1 VAASTRPPRPRG
13 DDSPERWDERF
24 SPSVRDDRPPR
35 TPGPRPRAGPGA
47 ADAAPAGRS
56 ATLATPGERLRAAR
70 LRRKISL
77 TEAEQATRIRA
88 RYLQAIEED
97 EYGALPSSVYSRG
110 FLRNY
115 AIYLGVPPDEVM
127 AAVPER
133 RRRERRPDPPVRR
146 VAPPIKL
153 STPRS
158 LWLIAAA
165 AGGVLVLVALIW
177 LGLSA
182 PDPRGSGGATAGS
195 ADAPQAGA
203 AAGPAGAG
211 ALLPPLAT
219 GAATVAPTQAPT
231 AVPTTTP
238 AAGVNVELRTVDRA
252 WIRVTVDG
260 RVVDEET
267 YAAGQSLR
275 WTGQQSVLLRVGNGA
290 GVDVTVNG
298 QRLGALG
305 QAGQII
311 EREFRRDAATPTA
324 AAAPATR

>member
-24 SPSVRDDRPPR
+24 SRSARDDRPPR
-35 TPGPRPRAGPGA
+35 NTGPKRGSDNGTPSAARAA
-47 ADAAPAGRS
+47 AS
-56 ATLATPGERLRAAR
+56 TPGERLRAAR

-115 AIYLGVPPDEVM
+115 AIYLGVPPDEVV

-133 RRRERRPDPPVRR
+133 RRRERRPEPSVRR
-146 VAPPIKL
+146 VATPIKL

-182 PDPRGSGGATAGS
+182 PDQRASG
-195 ADAPQAGA
+195 
-203 AAGPAGAG
+203 GPAGGTGSTPQGAAPAG
-211 ALLPPLAT
+211 TAGPGAILPPLAT

-231 AVPTTTP
+231 PVATATP
-238 AAGVNVELRTVDRA
+238 ASGVNVELRTVDRA
-252 WIRVTVDG
+252 WIRATVDG

-267 YAAGQSLR
+267 YASGQSLR

-298 QRLGALG
+298 QRVGALG
-305 QAGQII
+305 QSGQII

-324 AAAPATR
+324 APAAR

>member
-24 SPSVRDDRPPR
+24 SRSARDDRPPR
-35 TPGPRPRAGPGA
+35 NTAPRRGSGNGAPPGPAAPRAA
-47 ADAAPAGRS
+47 A
-56 ATLATPGERLRAAR
+56 ATPGERLRAAR

-115 AIYLGVPPDEVM
+115 AIYLGVPPDEVV
-127 AAVPER
+127 AAVPEQA
-133 RRRERRPDPPVRR
+133 RRRERRSEPSVRR
-146 VAPPIKL
+146 VATPIKL
-153 STPRS
+153 NTPRS

-182 PDPRGSGGATAGS
+182 PEQRASGGPAGGTGS
-195 ADAPQAGA
+195 TPQGGA
-203 AAGPAGAG
+203 AAGTAGPG
-211 ALLPPLAT
+211 AILPPLAT

-231 AVPTTTP
+231 PVATATP
-238 AAGVNVELRTVDRA
+238 ATGVNVELRTVDRA
-252 WIRVTVDG
+252 WIRATVDG

-267 YAAGQSLR
+267 YASGQSLR

-298 QRLGALG
+298 QRVGALG
-305 QAGQII
+305 QSGQII

-324 AAAPATR
+324 APAAR